1 MQKMRKQR
9 GFNLIELMIAVAVM
23 AILAAL
29 AYPAYTDYVA
39 QARRSE
45 AMKEL
50 MTLANLEEQ
59 YYIDNGGYTS
69 DLTNLDGSAS
79 TSYSTENGYYLITAT
94 VSSADA
100 TFVVTATAQGS
111 QLTADTDC
119 KVFSLDQDGSKS
131 SKDSSGSATSG
142 CWE

>member
-1 MQKMRKQR
+1 MQKMRKLR
-9 GFNLIELMIAVAVM
+9 GFSLIELMIAVAVV
-23 AILAAL
+23 AILAAV
-29 AYPAYTDYVA
+29 AYPSYTRYVA

-59 YYIDNGGYTS
+59 YYIDYGAYTA

-79 TSYSTENGYYLITAT
+79 ASYSTENGYYQITAT
-94 VSSADA
+94 ASSADA

-111 QLTADTDC
+111 QLAADSDC
-119 KVFSLDQDGSKS
+119 KVFSLDQNGSKS
-131 SKDSSGSATSG
+131 SKNSSGNASSG